1 MGNKPTGTS
10 GRSSDS
16 RDAELLFG
24 ILRAA
29 VDAAASGAT
38 EAAAARARTLADPR
52 LGESTRDLLDGGVGT
67 LLDHGLRGLWECG
80 WQPRDVAEYA
90 RRLSPVAR
98 AYLLEAMVARADR
111 HHPRER
117 RDPRWQAQLDEL
129 APTTTP
135 PMSADD
141 VVLSKWSSRR
151 RLDRP
156 SALEMAV
163 SVLGLLA
170 AAPALTPILP
180 PPGGARAPGVRG
192 TRDNAVEEK
201 ILGRIRALLA
211 KAESTEFPEEAEA
224 LSAKAQMLMTRFSL
238 DDALLEAA
246 EPARGHTAAA
256 GVRRIWLTAP
266 YVGAKA
272 LLAHVVARA
281 NRCRAVSDDRIG
293 YVNIV
298 GADIDLELVE
308 ILTTSLLLQ
317 ANRAM
322 LGHGRQVDGRG
333 ASRTRSWRQSFLVS
347 YATRI
352 GERLTEAGAASQA
365 TLGEDQ
371 SARLLPVLAARE
383 QQVEHLFAE
392 LFPRTRT
399 HAVSVSNPSGWAAG
413 RVAADLADLRQGRQA
428 VGQRTSA

>member
-16 RDAELLFG
+16 QDAERVFG

-38 EAAAARARTLADPR
+38 EAASMRARTLADPR
-52 LGESTRDLLDGGVGT
+52 LGDATGDVLDGDVGT

-98 AYLLEAMVARADR
+98 AYLLDAMVAQADR
-111 HHPRER
+111 HYPRDG

-129 APTTTP
+129 APTP
-135 PMSADD
+135 PVTADD
-141 VVLSKWSSRR
+141 IVLSQWSSRR

-156 SALEMAV
+156 SALEMVV

-180 PPGGARAPGVRG
+180 PPGGDRAPGARCTRG
-192 TRDNAVEEK
+192 NAVDER

-224 LSAKAQMLMTRFSL
+224 LSAKAQMLITRFSL

-246 EPARGHTAAA
+246 GSARGHPAAA

-365 TLGEDQ
+365 TLNEDQ

-413 RVAADLADLRQGRQA
+413 RVAADLADLQQGRQA
-428 VGQRTSA
+428 VDQRTPA